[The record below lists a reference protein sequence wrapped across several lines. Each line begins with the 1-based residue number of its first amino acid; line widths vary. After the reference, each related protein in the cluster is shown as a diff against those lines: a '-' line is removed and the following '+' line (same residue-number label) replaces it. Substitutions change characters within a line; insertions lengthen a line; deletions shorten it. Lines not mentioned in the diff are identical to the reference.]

1 MVSLR
6 ESLRKFSLRLPVL
19 ITDMGFVLKTF
30 SQHHLSSFF
39 IELLLDKV
47 FFFDNQD
54 YMNIRSKCQLNG
66 VVFENLQTF
75 RKMRVCKSANAYET
89 GDFTPSRSCV
99 LFSAYRLEALHFS
112 VTRHNKFLL

>member
-30 SQHHLSSFF
+30 SEHHLSSFF

-47 FFFDNQD
+47 FCDNQD
-54 YMNIRSKCQLNG
+54 YMNIHSKCQLNG

-75 RKMRVCKSANAYET
+75 RKMRDCKRSNAYET
-89 GDFTPSRSCV
+89 GG
-99 LFSAYRLEALHFS
+99 L
-112 VTRHNKFLL
+112 TR